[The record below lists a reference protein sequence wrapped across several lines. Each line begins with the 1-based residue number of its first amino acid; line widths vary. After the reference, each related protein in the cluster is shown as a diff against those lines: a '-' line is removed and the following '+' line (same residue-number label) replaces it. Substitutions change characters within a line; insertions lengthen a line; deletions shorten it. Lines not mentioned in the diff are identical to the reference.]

1 MTVSETQ
8 YFKTELPAIYP
19 FIFSFGLNWL
29 KIPIVSAVW
38 IMAGYLVEIWYI
50 LKYFWLM
57 NPLHSTW
64 ILWNLKYGL
73 ELLELMNWRVN
84 MSVKISRI
92 NNYMYLISWEIE
104 AKY

>member
-8 YFKTELPAIYP
+8 YFENELPAIYP
-19 FIFSFGLNWL
+19 FIFFFGLNWL

-38 IMAGYLVEIWYI
+38 IMAGYLVELWYI

-64 ILWNLKYGL
+64 ILWNLKYSL
-73 ELLELMNWRVN
+73 ELLEFMNWRAN
-84 MSVKISRI
+84 MSVKISHF
-92 NNYMYLISWEIE
+92 NN
-104 AKY
+104 

>member
-19 FIFSFGLNWL
+19 SIFFFGLNWL
-29 KIPIVSAVW
+29 KISIVSAVW

-50 LKYFWLM
+50 LKNIRLM
-57 NPLHSTW
+57 ITLHSTKIFW
-64 ILWNLKYGL
+64 KLKSGL
-73 ELLELMNWRVN
+73 KLLELMNWRAN

>member
-1 MTVSETQ
+1 MTVSENT
-8 YFKTELPAIYP
+8 YFKTELPAMYH

-29 KIPIVSAVW
+29 KIIIASVVW

-73 ELLELMNWRVN
+73 ELLELMIWRAN

-92 NNYMYLISWEIE
+92 NN
-104 AKY
+104 

>member
-8 YFKTELPAIYP
+8 YFKTELPSIYP

-73 ELLELMNWRVN
+73 ELLELMNWRAN
-84 MSVKISRI
+84 MSVKISQI
-92 NNYMYLISWEIE
+92 NN
-104 AKY
+104 